1 MMSQYKN
8 IFLSVLLLFV
18 QTCVTAS
25 PLEARHQDS
34 GFSTKVSNGNLAFPE
49 YIAQTRATLAKV
61 RSGNGAVD
69 MERAI
74 NGNSP
79 FELKPAESCPKGQN
93 KPYRRGILLT
103 HGLTDSPY
111 SMHSLASFFQENC
124 FRVMAILLP
133 GHGTQP
139 GDLLDVT
146 WQDWAEMEAY
156 GTNKLSAEVEEIF
169 LGGYSTG
176 GALSIYQS
184 LMDSRVRGLFLF
196 SPALKVSPKAALAN
210 LHKIYSWLIPR
221 EKWIDIK
228 PDKDIYKYESFPMN
242 AAAQIYALTQ
252 ELQDKLDGHPVKI
265 PVFAA
270 ASEQDITVSTSATL
284 NFMENAP
291 NSANKLVLYTTNV
304 NQVAPGRSAGK
315 LERVNSVFPE
325 WRILSAAHTAITLPL
340 EDPHY
345 GIMGEYVNCLHYLS
359 DKAQKYN
366 DCISNP
372 EQAYWGELTDA
383 NLKAGNLRRLMANPN
398 FPQLKTSMKKFIDAL
413 P

>member
-1 MMSQYKN
+1 MSQYKN
-8 IFLSVLLLFV
+8 IFLFVLLLFV

-34 GFSTKVSNGNLAFPE
+34 GFSTKVSNGNLVFSE

-61 RSGNGAVD
+61 RSGNDAVD

-146 WQDWAEMEAY
+146 WQDWAEMVTY
-156 GTNKLSAEVEEIF
+156 GTNKLAAEVDEVF
-169 LGGYSTG
+169 LGGFSTG

-210 LHKIYSWLIPR
+210 LHKMYSWLLPR

-242 AAAQIYALTQ
+242 AAAQIYALIQ

-270 ASEQDITVSTSATL
+270 ASEQDITVFTSATL
-284 NFMENAP
+284 SFMEKAP
-291 NSANKLVLYTTNV
+291 NPANKLVLYTTNV
-304 NQVAPGRSAGK
+304 NQVAPGRSAEK

-325 WRILSAAHTAITLPL
+325 RRILSAAHTAITLPL

-345 GIMGEYVNCLHYLS
+345 GIMGEYVNCLHYFPDES
-359 DKAQKYN
+359 QKYN
-366 DCISNP
+366 NCISKP
-372 EQAYWGELTDA
+372 EQAYWGELTDT

>member
-1 MMSQYKN
+1 MSQYKN

-124 FRVMAILLP
+124 FRVMVILLP

-156 GTNKLSAEVEEIF
+156 GTNKLSAEVEEVF

-210 LHKIYSWLIPR
+210 LHKIYSWLFPR

-242 AAAQIYALTQ
+242 AAAQIYELTQ

-284 NFMENAP
+284 NFMEKAP
-291 NSANKLVLYTTNV
+291 NPANKLVLYTTNG
-304 NQVAPGRSAGK
+304 NQVAPGRSAEK

-359 DKAQKYN
+359 DEAQKYN

>member
-1 MMSQYKN
+1 MSQYKN
-8 IFLSVLLLFV
+8 ICLSVLLLFV

-49 YIAQTRATLAKV
+49 YIAQTRATLVKV

-284 NFMENAP
+284 NFMEKAP
-291 NSANKLVLYTTNV
+291 NPANKLVLYTTNV
-304 NQVAPGRSAGK
+304 NQVAPGRSAEK

-359 DKAQKYN
+359 DEAQKYN
-366 DCISNP
+366 DCISKP
-372 EQAYWGELTDA
+372 EQVYWGEITDA

>member
-1 MMSQYKN
+1 MSQYKN

-61 RSGNGAVD
+61 RSGNAAVD

-74 NGNSP
+74 NNNSP

-210 LHKIYSWLIPR
+210 LHKIYSWLISR

-291 NSANKLVLYTTNV
+291 NPANKLVLYTTNV
-304 NQVAPGRSAGK
+304 NQVAPGRSAEK